1 MKVLGRERIVDFYT
15 REPKAQSGLSS
26 WLFEAESAEWKT
38 PQDIKNRYRSASFL
52 AGNRI
57 VFNIGGNKYR
67 LLVKVS
73 YKNQVMLVERVGTHS
88 EYDGWKV

>member
-1 MKVLGRERIVDFYT
+1 MKVLGRERIVDFCA

-26 WLFEAESAEWKT
+26 WLLEAESAAWKT

-52 AGNRI
+52 ADKRV

-73 YKNQVMLVERVGTHS
+73 YKNQVVLVERVGTHS